1 MLAVEKDCKP
11 ASTLLI
17 SSLVIKLIITLM
29 ATVPY
34 YNRTNVKLDLRI
46 TDSSQDTQL
55 DTWGVESE
63 NEIDD
68 LIYTEVAKARLLN
81 KLPVLPFTAGSVP
94 QSIRSAANHH
104 VKMQYYS
111 FTRNPDM
118 AKLEDDKWKEK
129 VQTYVAK
136 LDTDSIIYGRIA
148 H

>member
-1 MLAVEKDCKP
+1 
-11 ASTLLI
+11 
-17 SSLVIKLIITLM
+17 M

-34 YNRTNVKLDLRI
+34 YIQADVKIDLRI
-46 TDSSQDTQL
+46 TDTSQDTQL

-68 LIYTEVAKARLLN
+68 EIYTAVAKARLLN

-111 FTRNPDM
+111 FTRNPEM
-118 AKLEDDKWKEK
+118 VAIEDKKWKEK
-129 VQTYVAK
+129 VVNYVSK
-136 LDTDSIIYGRIA
+136 LDTDKILYGRIMR
-148 H
+148 

>member
-1 MLAVEKDCKP
+1 
-11 ASTLLI
+11 
-17 SSLVIKLIITLM
+17 M

-34 YNRTNVKLDLRI
+34 YIQADVKIDLRI
-46 TDSSQDTQL
+46 TDTSQDTQL

-68 LIYTEVAKARLLN
+68 EIYKVIAKLRLLN

-104 VKMQYYS
+104 VKMQYYE

-118 AKLEDDKWKEK
+118 QKLHSIAWKDKVE
-129 VQTYVAK
+129 TYVSRI
-136 LDTDSIIYGRIA
+136 DTDKVIYGRIA
-148 H
+148 R